1 MLSLTGGGSFML
13 DTCLPLTVAP
23 PFSSSMFV
31 EPARERER

>member
-13 DTCLPLTVAP
+13 DTCLPLTPALS
-23 PFSSSMFV
+23 FSSRVFV